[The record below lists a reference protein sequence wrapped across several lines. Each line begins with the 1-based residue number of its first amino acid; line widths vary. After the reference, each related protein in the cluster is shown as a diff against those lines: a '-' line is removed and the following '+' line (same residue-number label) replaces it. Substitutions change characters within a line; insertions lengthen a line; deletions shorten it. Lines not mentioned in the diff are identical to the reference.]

1 MLKYNSI
8 SNIIKLNETG
18 ENMMEFKCDKESLLQ
33 GVQGVE
39 RIVSTRSTLPIIG
52 NILLEAGKSK
62 LKISA
67 NNLEIGMEVFV
78 RAKVDED
85 GAVLVPAK
93 VFSGIVSKLPD
104 TEITIKTVEKGIVK
118 ISYKQ
123 SNFNINGLSP
133 DEFPSM
139 PKIKDGK
146 SFSINAEMFS
156 EMIEQTV
163 FSVSMSEDKYVL
175 SGVLM
180 EYGKSHTSGDASN
193 LRMVSTD
200 GYRLSKRSSKTAAA
214 INFESSVIV
223 PAKALAEVGRVI
235 QADPSGEVE
244 ITQGTDHVAFKYKD
258 TLIVSRLIQGQ
269 FPDYKQVIP
278 KGSEI
283 KITMNNKTFLSAIER
298 AAVIAAS
305 SANIIKLEV
314 QGGKIHVIAN
324 APDVGN
330 VNEIIEAEIKGGER
344 ALVAFNVRLIIDALK
359 VMKEEKI
366 VLELSGPL
374 SPGLMRPVGGEEY
387 VYIIMP
393 IRVAET
399 ST

>member
-1 MLKYNSI
+1 
-8 SNIIKLNETG
+8 
-18 ENMMEFKCDKESLLQ
+18 MEFKCDKESLYQ
-33 GVQGVE
+33 GVQSVE

-52 NILLEAGKSK
+52 NILLEASKTK

-67 NNLEIGMEVFV
+67 NNLEIGMEVFIK
-78 RAKVDED
+78 ASIEEE

-93 VFSGIVSKLPD
+93 VFSGLVAKLPD
-104 TEITIKTVEKGIVK
+104 TEIIVKTMEKGVVK

-133 DEFPSM
+133 DEFPTL
-139 PKIKDGK
+139 PKVKEGK
-146 SFSINAEMFS
+146 TLSINSKLFS
-156 EMIEQTV
+156 EMIDQTV

-180 EYGKSHTSGDASN
+180 EFGKSQVSGDASN

-200 GYRLSKRSSKTAAA
+200 GYRLSKRASKTEKALS
-214 INFESSVIV
+214 FESSIIV
-223 PAKALAEVGRVI
+223 PAKALTEVGRVI
-235 QADPSGEVE
+235 QSDLSGDIE
-244 ITQGTDHVAFKYKD
+244 ITLGADHIAFRYKD
-258 TLIVSRLIQGQ
+258 TLVVSRLIQGQ
-269 FPDYKQVIP
+269 FPDYKQVVP

-283 KITMNNKTFLSAIER
+283 KVNMNNKTFLSAIER
-298 AAVIAAS
+298 AAVIASS

-314 QGGKIHVIAN
+314 KSGKMHVIAS

-344 ALVAFNVRLIIDALK
+344 AVVAFNVRLIIDALK

-374 SPGLMRPVGGEEY
+374 SPGLMRPVGGDDY
-387 VYIIMP
+387 TYIIMP

>member
-1 MLKYNSI
+1 
-8 SNIIKLNETG
+8 
-18 ENMMEFKCDKESLLQ
+18 MEFKCDRESLYQ

-52 NILLEAGKSK
+52 NILLEAGKSR

-78 RAKVDED
+78 KAKIDEER
-85 GAVLVPAK
+85 AVLVPAK
-93 VFSGIVSKLPD
+93 IFSGIVAKLPD
-104 TEITIKTVEKGIVK
+104 TEIIVKTLEKGIVK

-123 SNFNINGLSP
+123 LNFNINGLSP
-133 DEFPSM
+133 DEFPAL
-139 PKIKDGK
+139 PRVKEGK
-146 SFSINAEMFS
+146 TLSLNADLFS

-180 EYGKSHTSGDASN
+180 EFGKSQASGDASN

-200 GYRLSKRSSKTAAA
+200 GYRLSKRATKTAAA
-214 INFESSVIV
+214 ISFESSVIV
-223 PAKALAEVGRVI
+223 PAKALSEVSRVI
-235 QADPSGEVE
+235 QSDPAGEVE
-244 ITQGTDHVAFKYKD
+244 ITLGGDHISFKYKD

-269 FPDYKQVIP
+269 FPDYRQVIP

-283 KITMNNKTFLSAIER
+283 KINMDKKTFLSAIER
-298 AAVIAAS
+298 AAVIASS

-314 QGGKIHVIAN
+314 KNGEMHVIAS
-324 APDVGN
+324 APDVGS
-330 VNEIIEAEIKGGER
+330 VNEIIEAEIKRGDR
-344 ALVAFNVRLIIDALK
+344 SLVAFNVRLIIDALK

-374 SPGLMRPVGGEEY
+374 SPGLLRSVGGDDY
-387 VYIIMP
+387 TYIIMP

-399 ST
+399 SA

>member
-1 MLKYNSI
+1 
-8 SNIIKLNETG
+8 
-18 ENMMEFKCDKESLLQ
+18 MEFKCDRDSLYE
-33 GVQGVE
+33 GVQAVE

-67 NNLEIGMEVFV
+67 NNLEIGMEVFIK
-78 RAKVDED
+78 AKIEEE

-93 VFSGIVSKLPD
+93 IFSGIVSKLPD
-104 TEITIKTVEKGIVK
+104 TEIGFKTLEKGVVK

-133 DEFPSM
+133 DEFPAL
-139 PKIKDGK
+139 PRVKEGK
-146 SFSINAEMFS
+146 SLSINAVMFS

-180 EYGKSHTSGDASN
+180 EFGKSQASGDASN

-200 GYRLSKRSSKTAAA
+200 GYRLSKRSASSGTP
-214 INFESSVIV
+214 ISFDSSVIV
-223 PAKALAEVGRVI
+223 PAKALAEVSRVI
-235 QADPSGEVE
+235 QADPSGDVE
-244 ITQGTDHVAFKYKD
+244 ITLGGDHISFKYKD

-283 KITMNNKTFLSAIER
+283 KINMANKTLLSAIER
-298 AAVIAAS
+298 AAVIASS
-305 SANIIKLEV
+305 SANIIKVEV
-314 QGGKIHVIAN
+314 KNGEMHIIAS
-324 APDVGN
+324 APDVGS
-330 VNEIIEAEIKGGER
+330 VNEIVEAEVKRGER
-344 ALVAFNVRLIIDALK
+344 SLVAFNVRLIIDALK
-359 VMKEEKI
+359 VIKEEKI

-374 SPGLMRPVGGEEY
+374 SPGLIRSVGGGDY
-387 VYIIMP
+387 TYIIMP

>member
-1 MLKYNSI
+1 
-8 SNIIKLNETG
+8 
-18 ENMMEFKCDKESLLQ
+18 MEFKCDKESLYQ
-33 GVQGVE
+33 GVQSVE

-52 NILLEAGKSK
+52 NILLEASKTK

-67 NNLEIGMEVFV
+67 NNLEIGMEVFIK
-78 RAKVDED
+78 ASIEEE

-93 VFSGIVSKLPD
+93 VFSGLVSKLPD
-104 TEITIKTVEKGIVK
+104 TEIIVKTMEKGLVK

-133 DEFPSM
+133 DEFPAL
-139 PKIKDGK
+139 PRVKEGK
-146 SFSINAEMFS
+146 TFSINAKLFS
-156 EMIEQTV
+156 EMIDQTV

-180 EYGKSHTSGDASN
+180 EFGKSQVSGDASN

-200 GYRLSKRSSKTAAA
+200 GYRLSKRASKTEKALS
-214 INFESSVIV
+214 FESSVIV

-235 QADPSGEVE
+235 QADLSGDVE
-244 ITQGTDHVAFKYKD
+244 ITLGADHIAFRYKD

-269 FPDYKQVIP
+269 FPDYRQVIP

-283 KITMNNKTFLSAIER
+283 KVNMNNKTFLSAIER
-298 AAVIAAS
+298 AAVIASS

-314 QGGKIHVIAN
+314 KGGKMHVMAS

-344 ALVAFNVRLIIDALK
+344 AVVAFNVRLIIDALK

-374 SPGLMRPVGGEEY
+374 SPGLMRPVGGDDY
-387 VYIIMP
+387 TYIIMP

-399 ST
+399 SA

>member
-1 MLKYNSI
+1 
-8 SNIIKLNETG
+8 
-18 ENMMEFKCDKESLLQ
+18 MEFKCDRESLYQ

-52 NILLEAGKSK
+52 NILLEAGKSR

-78 RAKVDED
+78 KAKIDEE

-93 VFSGIVSKLPD
+93 IFSGIVSKLPD
-104 TEITIKTVEKGIVK
+104 TEIIVKTLEKGIVK

-133 DEFPSM
+133 DEFPAL
-139 PKIKDGK
+139 PKVKEGK
-146 SFSINAEMFS
+146 TLSLNADLFS

-180 EYGKSHTSGDASN
+180 EFGKSQASGDASN

-200 GYRLSKRSSKTAAA
+200 GYRLSKRATKTAAA
-214 INFESSVIV
+214 ISFESSVIV
-223 PAKALAEVGRVI
+223 PAKALSEVSRVI
-235 QADPSGEVE
+235 QADPAGEVE
-244 ITQGTDHVAFKYKD
+244 ITLGGDHISFKYKE

-269 FPDYKQVIP
+269 FPDYRQVIP

-283 KITMNNKTFLSAIER
+283 KINMDKKTFLSAIER
-298 AAVIAAS
+298 AAVIASS

-314 QGGKIHVIAN
+314 KNGEMHVIAS
-324 APDVGN
+324 APDVGS
-330 VNEIIEAEIKGGER
+330 VNEIIEAEIKRGDR
-344 ALVAFNVRLIIDALK
+344 SLVAFNVRLIIDALK

-374 SPGLMRPVGGEEY
+374 SPGLLRSVGGDDY
-387 VYIIMP
+387 TYIIMP

-399 ST
+399 SA

>member
-1 MLKYNSI
+1 
-8 SNIIKLNETG
+8 
-18 ENMMEFKCDKESLLQ
+18 MEFKCDKESLYQ
-33 GVQGVE
+33 GVQSVE

-52 NILLEAGKSK
+52 NILLEASKTK

-67 NNLEIGMEVFV
+67 NNLEIGMEVFIK
-78 RAKVDED
+78 ASIDEE

-93 VFSGIVSKLPD
+93 IFSGLVSKLPD
-104 TEITIKTVEKGIVK
+104 TEIIVKTMEKGLVR

-133 DEFPSM
+133 DEFPTL
-139 PKIKDGK
+139 PKVKEGK
-146 SFSINAEMFS
+146 TLSINAKLFS
-156 EMIEQTV
+156 DMIDQTV

-180 EYGKSHTSGDASN
+180 EFGKSQVSGDASN

-200 GYRLSKRSSKTAAA
+200 GYRLSKRASKTEKALS
-214 INFESSVIV
+214 FESSVIV
-223 PAKALAEVGRVI
+223 PAKALIEMGRVI
-235 QADPSGEVE
+235 QADLSGDVE
-244 ITQGTDHVAFKYKD
+244 ITLGADHIAFRYKD
-258 TLIVSRLIQGQ
+258 TLVVSRLIQGQ
-269 FPDYKQVIP
+269 FPDYRQVIP

-283 KITMNNKTFLSAIER
+283 KVNMNNKTFLSAIER
-298 AAVIAAS
+298 AAVIASS

-314 QGGKIHVIAN
+314 ISGKMHVIAS

-344 ALVAFNVRLIIDALK
+344 AVVAFNVRLIIDALK

-374 SPGLMRPVGGEEY
+374 SPGLMRPVGGDDY
-387 VYIIMP
+387 TYIIMP

>member
-1 MLKYNSI
+1 
-8 SNIIKLNETG
+8 
-18 ENMMEFKCDKESLLQ
+18 MEFKCDRESLYK

-52 NILLEAGKSK
+52 NILLEASKTK

-78 RAKVDED
+78 KANIEEE

-104 TEITIKTVEKGIVK
+104 SEIIVKTLEKGVVK

-133 DEFPSM
+133 DEFPTL
-139 PKIKDGK
+139 PKVKEGK
-146 SFSINAEMFS
+146 IISINATLFS
-156 EMIEQTV
+156 EMIDQSV

-180 EYGKSHTSGDASN
+180 EFGKSQVSGDASN

-200 GYRLSKRSSKTAAA
+200 GYRLSKRASKIQGAMLL
-214 INFESSVIV
+214 ESSVIV
-223 PAKALAEVGRVI
+223 PAKALSEVSRVI
-235 QADPSGEVE
+235 QTDPSGEIE
-244 ITQGTDHVAFKYKD
+244 ITLGGDHIAFKYKD

-278 KGSEI
+278 KGSET
-283 KITMNNKTFLSAIER
+283 KITMNNKAFLSAIER
-298 AAVIAAS
+298 AAVIASS

-314 QGGKIHVIAN
+314 KAGKLHVIAS

-330 VNEIIEAEIKGGER
+330 VNEVIEAEIKGGER

-359 VMKEEKI
+359 VIKEEKI
-366 VLELSGPL
+366 ALELSGPL
-374 SPGLMRPVGGEEY
+374 SPGLMKPVGGDDY
-387 VYIIMP
+387 TYIIMP

-399 ST
+399 SA